1 MKYSGNYPTKL
12 VGEVEFKTDQDRL
25 DFLANLIEKGS
36 QDTDVYSFTR
46 QLLNN
51 KKVDSYDKAG
61 EIKAIGE
68 WVRDNISYRNHI
80 TGRDSFQTAQRTLA
94 LGSGDCD
101 QVTVLTNSM
110 LATIGIPVAMRI
122 ISMDYNKPYHHIYA
136 LAGLRKTD
144 ALSGG
149 PNDNKWIPI
158 DTTNKKQPIGWEPPY
173 AKKRDFLVIWD
184 D

>member
-1 MKYSGNYPTKL
+1 MKYSGKYDTKL
-12 VGEVEFKTDQDRL
+12 VGEVNFSTDQERL
-25 DFLANLIEKGS
+25 DFLAGLIEKGS
-36 QDTDVYSFTR
+36 EDSDIYSHTR
-46 QLLNN
+46 LILNHRGIE
-51 KKVDSYDKAG
+51 SYDKAG
-61 EIKAIGE
+61 EIRAIGE
-68 WVRDNISYRNHI
+68 WVRDNITYRNHI
-80 TGRDSFQTAQRTLA
+80 TGRDCFQSAKRTMA

-110 LATIGIPVAMRI
+110 LASIGIPVAMRI
-122 ISMDYNKPYHHIYA
+122 VSMDINKPYHHIYA
-136 LAGLRKTD
+136 LAGLRKSD

-158 DTTNKKQPIGWEPPY
+158 DTTNKREPIGWEPRY